1 MNLTLMLDALVA
13 VLLVATISYAL
24 LLSRRLGALRDDKH
38 QLVTLIR
45 SLDDSARRAES
56 GIAGLRSAADQI
68 GQQLQ
73 HRLDQG
79 ESLRTDLS
87 YIVEL
92 GSGLA
97 DRLETA
103 IRANREETKPS
114 TARGAGAGIEPNPK
128 APRRPLGASTEAPG
142 ENSDAAAPPS
152 ADAERVTGF
161 PSRAERLLR
170 RALEMRR

>member
-1 MNLTLMLDALVA
+1 MNLTVTLDILVA
-13 VLLVATISYAL
+13 VLLVATIVYAL
-24 LLSRRLGALRDDKH
+24 LLSRRLGALRNDKE
-38 QLVTLIR
+38 QLVALIR
-45 SLDDSARRAES
+45 SLDESARRAEN
-56 GIAGLRSAADQI
+56 GIAGLRNAADEI

-73 HRLDQG
+73 KRLDQG

-103 IRANREETKPS
+103 IRSNREDAKPS
-114 TARGAGAGIEPNPK
+114 TARGAGAEPAPK
-128 APRRPLGASTEAPG
+128 APRRSAAATVATQAA
-142 ENSDAAAPPS
+142 NADAAAPTPG
-152 ADAERVTGF
+152 DAERVTGF